1 MDELITDIK
10 ENMTINDKST
20 GKVILSLGT
29 KFSGKSYFVLKWL
42 KYCLSNKKFDIY
54 FLVLPSYSIEAQNS
68 YDFIDKNSDEV
79 FIFEEYQ
86 EGIPKKLMA
95 LQRKLIDRKK
105 EKKKIFFLIDDASG
119 ERIDSLHLDQSLKRL
134 ITSVRHYNTVLHIIA
149 HGSSG
154 VLSTFQR
161 QNTDILL
168 LYNLTNQNLLESIFI
183 EFLSLNKHYRKNDTT
198 RKNLNEFLNEFLELH
213 DKPFQALYLNLRN
226 RKVSP
231 LLNDVTEVLKKY
243 YP

>member
-42 KYCLSNKKFDIY
+42 KYCLHHGLFDMY

-86 EGIPKKLMA
+86 EGIPKKLIT
-95 LQRKLIDRKK
+95 LQKKLLDGKK
-105 EKKKIFFLIDDASG
+105 KKKKIFFLIDDASG
-119 ERIDSLHLDQSLKRL
+119 ENIFHIDQSLKRL
-134 ITSVRHYNTVLHIIA
+134 ITSVRHYNTVLYMIA

-154 VLSTFQR
+154 VLSTFLR
-161 QNTDILL
+161 QNSDILL
-168 LYNLTNQNLLESIFI
+168 LYNLTNEHLLENIFI
-183 EFLSLNKHYRKNDTT
+183 EFLSLNKHYRKYDTT
-198 RKNLNEFLNEFLELH
+198 RKNMNNFMNEFLELH
-213 DKPFQALYLNLRN
+213 EKPFQALYLNLRN
-226 RKVSP
+226 RNVFP
-231 LLNDVTEVLKKY
+231 QLNEMTEVLKRY